1 MGGPSGIFFFYSR
14 YHSSNHIGIGTVL
27 CDGGGRHHRRGGRTL
42 SNYGNSQNIETGY
55 SSPND
60 GGIYSSGFHTN
71 DADFGNQYS
80 AQNVQPSYG
89 QQPQYGA
96 SGGGGG
102 GGQAQY
108 GAQADD
114 NIAMLEKAVPGVPG
128 QDYPIY
134 AEVRQYFPRYFYD
147 VLFTI

>member
-1 MGGPSGIFFFYSR
+1 M
-14 YHSSNHIGIGTVL
+14 
-27 CDGGGRHHRRGGRTL
+27 

-96 SGGGGG
+96 SGSG

-108 GAQADD
+108 GGAQADD

-134 AEVRQYFPRYFYD
+134 AEVRQYQSNLKKSNDDSTVASWQIWLNNSNFKFSK
-147 VLFTI
+147 